1 MKKIILLLVFPFS
14 FVSFCQTQNLT
25 ATVLTNKSLAA
36 DTFIGYDGLENLH
49 FVKNDILFKQSTTEL
64 WQYRNISLGKIT
76 RVDLQNPLNIV
87 LFYENFNT
95 VVLLD
100 NQLNETQKINF
111 SENNFP
117 INATATGIATQ
128 NRLWIY
134 NNLTQ
139 EIGLFDYLKNTFQ
152 SITPSFQGTFMHYET
167 DFNTFY
173 WIDEKNDLYS
183 CTAFGKITTMGKLP
197 VFDQFQVISSKAV
210 LYKNNTNLF
219 YYTLNDNKSTLID
232 FDKKTF
238 MKFQYRDQILSI
250 FTTEGIT
257 NFKIILP

>member
-1 MKKIILLLVFPFS
+1 MKKIILLLIFS
-14 FVSFCQTQNLT
+14 CVSFCHSQNM
-25 ATVLTNKSLAA
+25 ATSLLLSKPLEA
-36 DTFIGYDGLENLH
+36 DSYIGYDGLENLY
-49 FVKNDILFKQSTTEL
+49 FIKNDILFKKSKTEL
-64 WQYRNISLGKIT
+64 WQYKNISLGTIT
-76 RVDLQNPLNIV
+76 KVDLQNPLTIV

-95 VVLLD
+95 VILLD

-117 INATATGIATQ
+117 LNATATGIASQ
-128 NRLWIY
+128 NRLWVY
-134 NNLTQ
+134 NSLTQ

-173 WIDEKNDLYS
+173 WIDEKRDLYS
-183 CTAFGKITTMGKLP
+183 CSIFGKITALGNLP
-197 VFDQFQVISSKAV
+197 DFEQIQVISNKAV
-210 LYKNNTNLF
+210 LYKNNTNL
-219 YYTLNDNKSTLID
+219 YYHTLIDNKSTLID

-238 MKFQYRDQILSI
+238 IKFQYRDQILSI

>member
-1 MKKIILLLVFPFS
+1 MKKIILLLIVLFS
-14 FVSFCQTQNLT
+14 CTCFCQNQNITTTKLNFKLLE
-25 ATVLTNKSLAA
+25 AEAFLGFDNFEHLYFINNNIFFKKS
-36 DTFIGYDGLENLH
+36 
-49 FVKNDILFKQSTTEL
+49 STEM
-64 WQYRNISLGKIT
+64 WQYKNISLGKIT

-87 LFYENFNT
+87 LFYENFNS

-111 SENNFP
+111 SENSFP
-117 INATATGIATQ
+117 INTTSTGIASQ

-134 NNLTQ
+134 NSLTQ

-173 WIDEKNDLYS
+173 WIDEKRDLYS
-183 CTAFGKITTMGKLP
+183 CTVFGEITPLGNIP
-197 VFDQFQVISSKAV
+197 DFDQIQVISSKAV
-210 LYKNNTNLF
+210 LYKNNTNL
-219 YYTLNDNKSTLID
+219 YYHTLIDNKSTLID
-232 FDKKTF
+232 FDKK
-238 MKFQYRDQILSI
+238 MVLKFQYRDQILSI

>member
-1 MKKIILLLVFPFS
+1 MKKIILLLVFQFS
-14 FVSFCQTQNLT
+14 FVSFCHAQNLT
-25 ATVLTNKSLAA
+25 ATVLTNKSLEAE
-36 DTFIGYDGLENLH
+36 TFLGYDSLENIY
-49 FVKNDILFKQSTTEL
+49 FINNNILFKQSTTEL
-64 WQYRNISLGKIT
+64 WQYQNISLGKIT

-95 VVLLD
+95 VILLD

-117 INATATGIATQ
+117 LNATATGIASQ
-128 NRLWIY
+128 NRLWVY
-134 NNLTQ
+134 NSLTQ
-139 EIGLFDYLKNTFQ
+139 EIVLFDYLKNTFQ

-173 WIDEKNDLYS
+173 WIDEKRDLYS
-183 CTAFGKITTMGKLP
+183 CSIFGKITTLGNLP
-197 VFDQFQVISSKAV
+197 DFDQIHVLSSKAV
-210 LYKNNTNLF
+210 LYKNNTNL
-219 YYTLNDNKSTLID
+219 YYHTLIDNKSTLID

-238 MKFQYRDQILSI
+238 IKFQYRDQILSI

>member
-1 MKKIILLLVFPFS
+1 MKKIILVLILQLS
-14 FVSFCQTQNLT
+14 FVSFCQNQNLT
-25 ATVLTNKSLAA
+25 ATVLTSKTLVA
-36 DTFIGYDGLENLH
+36 DSFLGYDSLEHLYFIN
-49 FVKNDILFKQSTTEL
+49 NNILFKQSTTEL
-64 WQYRNISLGKIT
+64 WQYKNISLGKIT

-117 INATATGIATQ
+117 INATATGIASQ
-128 NRLWIY
+128 NRLWVY

-152 SITPSFQGTFMHYET
+152 SITPSFQGTVMHYET

-173 WIDEKNDLYS
+173 WIDEKRDLYS
-183 CTAFGKITTMGKLP
+183 CSVFGKITTLGKLP
-197 VFDQFQVISSKAV
+197 NFDQIQVLSSKAV
-210 LYKNNTNLF
+210 LYKNNTNLY
-219 YYTLNDNKSTLID
+219 YYTLIDNKSTLID

-238 MKFQYRDQILSI
+238 IKFQYRDQILSI